1 VDGLYCCRRQIDV
14 FFGQISQS
22 LQLCDFLWQF
32 SIPRAILPCCGKTP
46 NLFYRR
52 SESDSIFEKRREYM
66 NHHFQLI
73 VIGSGSGGKDAA
85 VLGARTGLRVLLVE
99 KDNLGGTCFHRGC
112 YSIRTLRACAL
123 LIWQWFIRA
132 PQRRLCAVC
141 RAVSIDP
148 RYEGWLAIEPGF

>member
-85 VLGARTGLRVLLVE
+85 VLGARAPAFEFCSWKRITWAAPV
-99 KDNLGGTCFHRGC
+99 
-112 YSIRTLRACAL
+112 
-123 LIWQWFIRA
+123 FIGAVTPFELCGRA
-132 PQRRLCAVC
+132 PC
-141 RAVSIDP
+141 
-148 RYEGWLAIEPGF
+148 